1 LDAPRLTPSLECAPA
16 AGALERFAAQFEAP
30 LCAEG
35 ATAREVRAVDSEF
48 TQAAQSDGARLLQVQ
63 CACAPVGHPA
73 ALFSWGNARSLVD
86 DVAARGLALRP
97 LLLAHHAAH
106 YTAPRMTL
114 CLLAAEPL
122 DTLEA
127 WARELFGRV
136 PGGGTP
142 KPCFAAAGSM
152 IAGCEGSLFRTPA
165 VKEAHELTLSFSLPP
180 LGAAYDAKPDECVAG
195 GSD

>member
-1 LDAPRLTPSLECAPA
+1 MRCVFLINSDPFCAVS

-63 CACAPVGHPA
+63 CAAAPAGHPA
-73 ALFSWGNARSLVD
+73 GLFSWGNARSLVD
-86 DVAARGLALRP
+86 DVAARGASLRP

-106 YTAPRMTL
+106 YTANRMTL
-114 CLLAAEPL
+114 CVLAAEPL
-122 DTLEA
+122 DILEA
-127 WARELFGRV
+127 WAVELFCAV

-142 KPCFAAAGSM
+142 KPDFGDKGSFM
-152 IAGCEGSLFRTPA
+152 KGSEGVLFRTPA
-165 VKEAHELTLSFSLPP
+165 VKEAHELTLSFALPP
-180 LGAAYDAKPDECVAG
+180 LGAAYDAKPDE
-195 GSD
+195 